1 MIACDN
7 RFDVMFLWS
16 VKISW
21 KPRVTY
27 RYLLK
32 TPWLR
37 RSFGSK
43 VTSADLLESIGAGRT
58 LSLVESRL
66 IFLTFSGRLARMD
79 SLNSQY

>member
-1 MIACDN
+1 MEAACH
-7 RFDVMFLWS
+7 
-16 VKISW
+16 
-21 KPRVTY
+21 
-27 RYLLK
+27 LLK

-43 VTSADLLESIGAGRT
+43 VTSADLLESIGIWRLAAGRT